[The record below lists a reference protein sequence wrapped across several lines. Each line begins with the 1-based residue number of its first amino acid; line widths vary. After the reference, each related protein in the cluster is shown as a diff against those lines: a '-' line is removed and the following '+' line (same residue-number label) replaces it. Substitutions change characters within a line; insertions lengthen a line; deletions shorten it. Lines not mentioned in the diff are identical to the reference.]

1 MVNSVARA
9 TRHQPARRRGG
20 RVVAVTASLAVAVL
34 AAACGGRGAAPD
46 SAAAGDI
53 PDSQAFVV
61 YGPAGGGFSVKVPEG
76 WARTEAVGAVT
87 FSDKF
92 NSIRIETSTTAAAP
106 TPESARHDEVP
117 LLQRV
122 GAAFQLTNIKSVNR
136 SGGPAVLMTYQADA
150 PADPVTGKA
159 TRLDVERYEFWKD
172 GHQVVL
178 TLAGAVGS
186 DNVDPWR
193 TVSDS
198 FRWV

>member
-1 MVNSVARA
+1 
-9 TRHQPARRRGG
+9 
-20 RVVAVTASLAVAVL
+20 VVAVTAALAFTVL
-34 AAACGGRGAAPD
+34 AAACGSHGAAVD

-53 PDSQAFVV
+53 PDSQVFVD
-61 YGPAGGGFSVKVPEG
+61 YRPAAGGFSVKVPEG
-76 WARTEAVGAVT
+76 WARTEAAGAVT
-87 FSDKF
+87 FTDKF
-92 NSIRIETSTTAAAP
+92 NSIRIDTSTTAAAP

-117 LLQRV
+117 TLQSASA
-122 GAAFQLTNIKSVNR
+122 GFQLADVTSVNR
-136 SGGPAVLMTYQADA
+136 SGGPAVLITYQADA
-150 PADPVTGKA
+150 PRDPVTGKV